1 MRERGPICAKPYR
14 HNIVIKFTSIVHTAE
29 NNTQIVPLII
39 TLEILI
45 KIILW
50 DVDMAQQA
58 YDIELI
64 NEILE
69 FAIGGTQ

>member
-1 MRERGPICAKPYR
+1 M
-14 HNIVIKFTSIVHTAE
+14 HTAE

-39 TLEILI
+39 TLETMYID
-45 KIILW
+45 KIIFW
-50 DVDMAQQA
+50 DVDLAQQA
-58 YDIELI
+58 RHLPAHDIELI

>member
-1 MRERGPICAKPYR
+1 M
-14 HNIVIKFTSIVHTAE
+14 HTAE

-39 TLEILI
+39 TLETTLI
-45 KIILW
+45 KIVLW
-50 DVDMAQQA
+50 DVDLAQPA
-58 YDIELI
+58 YVIELI

>member
-1 MRERGPICAKPYR
+1 M
-14 HNIVIKFTSIVHTAE
+14 HTAE
-29 NNTQIVPLII
+29 NNTQI
-39 TLEILI
+39 TLELTLETLI

-50 DVDMAQQA
+50 DVDMAQPA